1 MRFLLIVLMSLLL
14 FGCQLSGGDGD
25 GDGDGDRVE
34 DRDRDEVSEV
44 DQLKLEV
51 LDRANE
57 CGVRTQ
63 YEDNIKRQEQTLNSD
78 AFIKTLK
85 RMKKLLQTKC

>member
-14 FGCQLSGGDGD
+14 FGCQLSG